1 MKLFSSTAKG
11 ACLAVLFKCVCVFLQ
26 ICSLV
31 TMSSTPGGLGIHKA
45 ALYKASLLRG
55 PLADF
60 LKTATLLS
68 QLHEIGFGIVFVD
81 MISGGFNICAV
92 AAVGSIYKHIA
103 GASNAQWI
111 GGSVGSIEGWKALLC
126 WPLTGCAL
134 RQPSLESIDHW
145 PGFSWAIT
153 KIWLMVCLF
162 VRGKI
167 VPKRNIQQT
176 QQKDRSSLEQA
187 DCWKSVCLTCGMC
200 PIAVWFFGRRW
211 RLWIYYCLIT
221 FTYFILPFVRLLVFF
236 IA

>member
-1 MKLFSSTAKG
+1 MKLALELCLLIWFRVASTSVQLPQ
-11 ACLAVLFKCVCVFLQ
+11 LAAFTNTLQ
-26 ICSLV
+26 
-31 TMSSTPGGLGIHKA
+31 
-45 ALYKASLLRG
+45 
-55 PLADF
+55 
-60 LKTATLLS
+60 
-68 QLHEIGFGIVFVD
+68 E
-81 MISGGFNICAV
+81 
-92 AAVGSIYKHIA
+92 
-103 GASNAQWI
+103 
-111 GGSVGSIEGWKALLC
+111 
-126 WPLTGCAL
+126 PLTLSELEVLLARLKAGKHFYVG
-134 RQPSLESIDHW
+134 PSLGVLLGREGIDHW

-211 RLWIYYCLIT
+211 RLWIYHYLIT